1 MHEITSEMI
10 SLGQLLLDDNKLFYI
25 PEFQRDFV
33 WKEEQAKELI
43 YDLREDT
50 DDFIK
55 DSDELQGYLLGN
67 IVLIENDKKRYL
79 VIDGQQRLTTLTL
92 LFKVLYERIDNIIER
107 SENKER
113 DKWLKR
119 IGQISNGYQV
129 VDDEDNFKGLRIIH
143 DEGLTFGGYY
153 RDLITDKVSEDT
165 IIISD
170 SDNNIKEVYNTLS
183 EELSNLN
190 DAQMSKFIS
199 YIKNKVK
206 LIVTTAPSEGKAF
219 QLFEVLNDRGRSLEP
234 MDLVKNTFLKTLR
247 QSGYSDDDVRIL
259 NKNWK
264 EFIENLQITPKKKIA
279 SSVFMKHFIG
289 YEYNKNIKQ
298 ERLFDFFKNDLKL
311 SGDDI
316 ISLVKKINRY
326 SKIYTSIEKNPL
338 ENDFLK
344 DNQDMFLIFKQ
355 FGIKQFHPILMSF
368 YDAPEEI
375 KIQVVDLCCRYG
387 ASIIFSSTQTNVIEK
402 EMVNIIGKI
411 KNRKNYQEKYDSLN
425 SHIQVLINNN
435 SEKLV
440 TNIEKNNFINS
451 TGGTQKKVRD
461 MLYFIEL
468 KFNNNA
474 LIIRPPKG
482 KRITIEHILAKKTEI
497 NDLRSYGFSD
507 SDEMYRYLNRIGNLT
522 LLYHDENTSIGTRR
536 FAEKFNTYLKSD
548 FIVTKSIVSKLET
561 TIKNGVETDRIKLL
575 NEHQPNYLTNENWTR
590 EFIEER
596 SHRISGLVDLIIA
609 GRIKR

>member
-33 WKEEQAKELI
+33 WKDEQARELI
-43 YDLREDT
+43 NDLKEDT
-50 DDFIK
+50 DGFIK
-55 DSDELQGYLLGN
+55 DNDDLQGYLLGN

-92 LFKVLYERIDNIIER
+92 LFKVLYERIDSIIER
-107 SENKER
+107 SEGKER
-113 DKWLKR
+113 DRWLKR
-119 IGQISNGYQV
+119 IGQISNSYQV

-143 DEGLTFGGYY
+143 DEGLTFGGFY
-153 RDLITDKVSEDT
+153 RDLITDKISEDT
-165 IIISD
+165 LIISD
-170 SDNNIKEVYNTLS
+170 SDNNIREVYNTLS
-183 EELSNLN
+183 DELSNLN
-190 DAQMSKFIS
+190 DSQMSKFIS

-234 MDLVKNTFLKTLR
+234 MDLVKNTFLKIIR
-247 QSGYSDDDVRIL
+247 QSGYSDEDVKIL
-259 NKNWK
+259 NMNWK

-279 SSVFMKHFIG
+279 SSIFMKHFIG

-298 ERLFDFFKNDLKL
+298 DRLFDFFKNHLKL

-326 SKIYTSIEKNPL
+326 SKIYTSIEKNSL
-338 ENDFLK
+338 ENYYLK

-368 YDAPEEI
+368 YDAPEDI
-375 KIQVVDLCCRYG
+375 KTEVADLCCRYG

-411 KNRKNYQEKYDSLN
+411 KSRKTFQEKYESLR
-425 SHIQVLINNN
+425 SHIQSLINNN

-440 TNIEKNNFINS
+440 TNIGKNNFINS

-461 MLYFIEL
+461 MMYFIEL
-468 KFNNNA
+468 KFNNNT

-497 NDLRSYGFSD
+497 NDMNIYGFND
-507 SDEMYRYLNRIGNLT
+507 TDEMNRHLNRIGNLT
-522 LLYHDENTSIGTRR
+522 LLYHDENTSIGTRQ
-536 FAEKFNTYLKSD
+536 FIEKYDTYLKSD
-548 FIVTKSIVSKLET
+548 FIVTKSIVTKLET
-561 TIKNGVETDRIKLL
+561 TIKNGAETERIKLL
-575 NEHQPNYLTNENWTR
+575 NEHQPQYLKNEKWTK
-590 EFIEER
+590 ELIELR
-596 SHRISGLVDLIIA
+596 SNKISCLVDLIIK
-609 GRIKR
+609 GSITK